1 MRIAIDLGGTNVR
14 VAAVTPEGRF
24 ARILSEPCL
33 ASGSETEVLE
43 QLYRIIDDLFT
54 PEVDGI
60 GIGVPS
66 VVDTGRGI
74 VYNVVGIPSWKEVH
88 LKDLLEARYHVKVSV
103 DNDCNCFALGVTRF
117 GKGGPH
123 KEAFCVTLGTGVGGS
138 LVVDG
143 HLYRGRNAGAGEIG
157 SIPYLDKDY
166 EYYCSSRFFTG
177 KGTSGK
183 DVAVAAASG
192 EPWAL
197 EIMEEF
203 GGHIGRLVQMIMYA
217 YDPAVIIFGGSI
229 AKAFSLFSEPMWR
242 VIKEF
247 PYPKSVENLDLYS
260 TDLDNPGILGAAL
273 LCGTSNCHS
282 ERSEESRSE
291 ES

>member
-14 VAAVTPEGRF
+14 VATVLSDGSF
-24 ARILSEPCL
+24 GRILSEPCL
-33 ASGSETEVLE
+33 SSGSEEEVLG
-43 QLYRIIDDLFT
+43 QLYRLIDALFC

-66 VVDTGRGI
+66 VVDTDRGI

-88 LKDLLEARYHVKVSV
+88 LKDMLEARYHIPAEV

-117 GKGGPH
+117 GKDGPH

-138 LVVDG
+138 LVIDG

-166 EYYCSSRFFTG
+166 EYYCSSRFFVG
-177 KGTSGK
+177 KGTTGK
-183 DVAVAAASG
+183 DVAVAAAGGDLS
-192 EPWAL
+192 AL
-197 EIMEEF
+197 AVMDEF
-203 GGHIGRLVQMIMYA
+203 GGHMGKLVQMIMFA
-217 YDPAVIIFGGSI
+217 YDPSVIILGGSI
-229 AKAFSLFSEPMWR
+229 AKAFSLYSEPMWR
-242 VIKEF
+242 MIREF
-247 PYPKSVENLDLYS
+247 PYPKSVENLNLFA

-273 LCGTSNCHS
+273 LCGNL
-282 ERSEESRSE
+282 
-291 ES
+291 

>member
-14 VAAVTPEGRF
+14 VATVLSDGSF
-24 ARILSEPCL
+24 GRILSEPCL
-33 ASGSETEVLE
+33 SSGSEEEVLG
-43 QLYRIIDDLFT
+43 QLYRLIDALFC

-66 VVDTGRGI
+66 VVDTDRGI

-88 LKDLLEARYHVKVSV
+88 LKDKLEARYHVPAEV

-117 GKGGPH
+117 GKDGPH

-138 LVVDG
+138 LVIDG

-166 EYYCSSRFFTG
+166 EYYCSSRFFVG
-177 KGTSGK
+177 KGTTGK
-183 DVAVAAASG
+183 DVAVAAAGGDPS
-192 EPWAL
+192 AL
-197 EIMEEF
+197 AVMDEF
-203 GGHIGRLVQMIMYA
+203 GGHMGKLVQMIMFA
-217 YDPAVIIFGGSI
+217 YDPSVIILGGSI
-229 AKAFSLFSEPMWR
+229 AKAFSLYSEPMWR
-242 VIKEF
+242 MIREF
-247 PYPKSVENLDLYS
+247 PYPKSVENLNLFA

-273 LCGTSNCHS
+273 LCGNL
-282 ERSEESRSE
+282 
-291 ES
+291 